1 MAAKR
6 SAGPGATASPRVSA
20 DEKRWRAEDALR
32 TIARAA
38 EHQKNPSLMRD
49 VRRVAAD
56 QAKAA
61 AKAAAHVGAGA
72 RARPKK

>member
-1 MAAKR
+1 MASR
-6 SAGPGATASPRVSA
+6 AGPAPAPRVSA

-38 EHQKNPSLMRD
+38 EHQKNPGLMRD
-49 VRRVAAD
+49 VRKVAVD

-61 AKAAAHVGAGA
+61 AKAAQHVGAVS
-72 RARPKK
+72 RAKPKK